1 MLRLVSV
8 SLFAGA
14 MLAAAPVAA
23 QEQPAQQQ
31 PAQGQPVQDQ
41 PVQGQPAQQQAPQA
55 QAAPIG
61 NEFCS
66 KDLQPMLGRREEIA
80 KLLQGINKRPKPKTF
95 EQLKRNFN
103 DFCGNL
109 GTYIANDQKMLDY
122 MTKNKDFCAITDQ
135 NIQQI
140 TTDMKQTQ
148 STRTRICSHPPRQ
161 QVAPEAK
168 GPGGQAIPKP
178 PVNLRLQ

>member
-14 MLAAAPVAA
+14 MLAATPVAA
-23 QEQPAQQQ
+23 QEQPAQQ
-31 PAQGQPVQDQ
+31 PPPEAQS
-41 PVQGQPAQQQAPQA
+41 
-55 QAAPIG
+55 APIG

-66 KDLQPMLGRREEIA
+66 KDLSPLIAHREEIA
-80 KLLQGINKRPKPKTF
+80 KVLQGINKRPKPKTF

-103 DFCGNL
+103 DFCGSL
-109 GTYIANDQKMLDY
+109 GSYIANDQKMLDY
-122 MTKNKDFCAITDQ
+122 MSKNKDFCAITDQ

-161 QVAPEAK
+161 QVAPAPK
-168 GPGGQAIPKP
+168 GPGGQAVPKP
-178 PVNLRLQ
+178 PVNLQLQ